1 MEALIKMHDVMMGE
15 RKTACCKEH
24 PFIIND
30 ASVRSTHGRSSRVVI
45 TLGEI

>member
-1 MEALIKMHDVMMGE
+1 MEALIKMRDMMGE

-30 ASVRSTHGRSSRVVI
+30 ASVR
-45 TLGEI
+45 